1 MTDAGTS
8 KADHAIVV
16 KDAFKQ
22 YGDFVA
28 LDHVDF
34 VVPNGSLTAL
44 LGPSGS
50 GKSTLLRTIA
60 GLDQPDSGTV
70 IINGKDVTRVSP
82 QRRGI
87 GFVFQH
93 YAAFKHLT
101 VRNNVAYGLKIRK
114 RPKAEI
120 TEKVDHLLEVVG
132 LSGFQNR
139 YPNQLSGG
147 QRQRMALARALAV
160 DPEVLLLDEPFGAL
174 DAKVREDLRSW
185 LRRLHDEVHV
195 TTVLVT
201 HDQAEALDVADRIAV
216 LNKGRVEQVGS
227 PTDVYDAPENAFVM
241 SFLGA
246 VSALNGA
253 LVRPHDIR
261 VGRNPEMAIAGG
273 DGSAASIGVVRATV
287 DRVVTLG
294 FEVRVEL
301 TSSANGAPFTA
312 QITRGDAEAL
322 ALKEGDTVYVR
333 ATRVPPIANA
343 IEDEALTSA

>member
-1 MTDAGTS
+1 MS
-8 KADHAIVV
+8 NAITVTGAN
-16 KDAFKQ
+16 KR
-22 YGDFVA
+22 YGDFAA
-28 LDHVDF
+28 LDNVDF
-34 VVPNGSLTAL
+34 VVPAGSLTAL

-50 GKSTLLRTIA
+50 GKSTLLRAIA
-60 GLDQPDSGTV
+60 GLDQPDTGT
-70 IINGKDVTRVSP
+70 ITINGRDVTHVPP

-101 VRNNVAYGLKIRK
+101 VRDNVAFGLKIRK
-114 RPKAEI
+114 RPKGEI
-120 TEKVDHLLEVVG
+120 KDKVDNLLEVVG
-132 LSGFQNR
+132 LAGFQNR

-174 DAKVREDLRSW
+174 DAKVREDLRAW

-216 LNKGRVEQVGS
+216 LNKGRIEQVGS
-227 PTDVYDAPENAFVM
+227 PTQVYDEPANSFVM
-241 SFLGA
+241 SFLGT
-246 VSALNGA
+246 VSSLNGS

-261 VGRNPEMAIAGG
+261 VGRNPEMAVASADAGIQ
-273 DGSAASIGVVRATV
+273 STGVVRATI
-287 DRVVTLG
+287 DRIVVLG

-301 TSSANGAPFTA
+301 TDAAAGHPFTA
-312 QITRGDAEAL
+312 QITRGDLEAL
-322 ALKEGDTVYVR
+322 GLRDGDTVYVR
-333 ATRVPPIANA
+333 ATRVPSIPG
-343 IEDEALTSA
+343 EAVLTTRPVQDPELTKA